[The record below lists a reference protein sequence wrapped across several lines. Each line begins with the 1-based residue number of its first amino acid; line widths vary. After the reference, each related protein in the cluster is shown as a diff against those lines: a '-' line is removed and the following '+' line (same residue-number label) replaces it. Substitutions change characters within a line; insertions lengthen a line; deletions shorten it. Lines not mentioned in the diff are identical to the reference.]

1 MDDKFNNNS
10 SDDLI
15 KVKDLFSDF
24 TSSKDKKETE
34 TPPVDLDSID
44 FGVLDEKD
52 EKKTEEKAEDK
63 AEITVPNKVPPK
75 AEETSEVYTTDTV
88 AASSDDY
95 SDFDFGD
102 FDINDMPD
110 YDTPSSASSSGG
122 ATDYDDFD
130 FGDFELEEK
139 PKKQKKSPAERKKKL
154 MEMRI
159 SLVSV
164 AVIILVFGIGMIYML
179 FFPKSTVSQIEKR
192 TLASF
197 PSFSLSNWFSGS
209 FTSGINEWFTD
220 TVPNRDALKNAGY
233 DIKAVFGLPSSDD
246 DVIFVNNATKKTGE
260 TDTTSSETS
269 DSSEVSTAETAAS
282 DTSSAETSTTE
293 TSETGGTEISDATLE
308 GSAGR
313 RSVHITIGTIADTEE
328 DQKDFTKQ
336 DDEFDWSDG
345 LIIVQQEGHYRVLG
359 LFGNGDDTSYVSALN
374 ELRKELDSSI
384 KIWNMPCPLASE
396 FYTPSNALEYT
407 ASQSDRFDEI
417 AGELDSGITSINVCP
432 VLQKHTEEDIYLR
445 TDHHWSQL
453 GAYYAARTFA
463 EAAGVPFADK
473 DTFESGVNEGYVGS
487 YYGYT
492 QDYRVLNDPEDFP
505 WWKQKEDVT
514 TYYYDR
520 NFEYQYT
527 GNLYMETDTANSYIM
542 YMGGDDQIVKV
553 TGTANNGRKLIIVKD
568 SYGNAEI
575 PWYVASF
582 DEIYVVDLRYFNLNF
597 VDFIDF
603 TGATDVLFSMCSYS
617 VVGGNSEN
625 LETMLTQN
633 KGATIV
639 DEALTSSDSSN

>member
-1 MDDKFNNNS
+1 MDDKFNNNTGGE
-10 SDDLI
+10 DLKI
-15 KVKDLFSDF
+15 EVNDLFSNF
-24 TSSKDKKETE
+24 TSSDGENKPETL
-34 TPPVDLDSID
+34 PVDFESID
-44 FGVLDEKD
+44 FDVLDQKEND
-52 EKKTEEKAEDK
+52 
-63 AEITVPNKVPPK
+63 TVK
-75 AEETSEVYTTDTV
+75 EEVYADTTDKV
-88 AASSDDY
+88 VASSDDDY

-102 FDINDMPD
+102 FNIDDMPD
-110 YDTPSSASSSGG
+110 YDAPSESAGSTEKSG
-122 ATDYDDFD
+122 ASDYDDFD
-130 FGDFELEEK
+130 FGDFELEEAPKK
-139 PKKQKKSPAERKKKL
+139 PKKSPSEKKKKL
-154 MEMRI
+154 LEMRV
-159 SLVSV
+159 SLLSMM
-164 AVIILVFGIGMIYML
+164 ILIPFFCLGMIYML
-179 FFPKSTVSQIEKR
+179 FFPKSKVSQIEKR

-197 PSFSLSNWFSGS
+197 PSFSISNWFSGS

-246 DVIFVNNATKKTGE
+246 DVIFVNNATKKTGDTTTTE
-260 TDTTSSETS
+260 TSTTDETSSSDDSASTDT
-269 DSSEVSTAETAAS
+269 A
-282 DTSSAETSTTE
+282 SAETSTTE
-293 TSETGGTEISDATLE
+293 TSTAQTTGGTEISDATLD

-313 RSVHITIGTIADTEE
+313 RSVHIKIGTIADTEE
-328 DQKDFTKQ
+328 DQTDFTKQ

-359 LFGNGDDTSYVSALN
+359 LFGNGDDTSYVTALN
-374 ELRKELDSSI
+374 QLRKELDSSI
-384 KIWNMPCPLASE
+384 NIWNMPCPLASE
-396 FYTPSNALEYT
+396 FYTPANALEYT

-417 AGELDSGITSINVCP
+417 AGELDSGITSLNVCS

-463 EAAGVPFADK
+463 EAAGVAFADK

-597 VDFIDF
+597 VDFVDF

-617 VVGGNSEN
+617 VVGGNAEN
-625 LETMLTQN
+625 LTTMLTQN

-639 DEALTSSDSSN
+639 DEALTSTDTD

>member
-1 MDDKFNNNS
+1 MDDKFNNNAGGE
-10 SDDLI
+10 DLKI
-15 KVKDLFSDF
+15 EVNDLFSNF
-24 TSSKDKKETE
+24 TSSDGENKPE
-34 TPPVDLDSID
+34 TPPVDFESID
-44 FGVLDEKD
+44 FDVLDQKEND
-52 EKKTEEKAEDK
+52 
-63 AEITVPNKVPPK
+63 TVK
-75 AEETSEVYTTDTV
+75 EEVYADTTDKV
-88 AASSDDY
+88 VASSDDDY

-102 FDINDMPD
+102 FNIDDMPD
-110 YDTPSSASSSGG
+110 YDAPSESAGSTEKSG
-122 ATDYDDFD
+122 ASDYDDFD
-130 FGDFELEEK
+130 FGDFELEEAPKK
-139 PKKQKKSPAERKKKL
+139 PKKSPSEKKKKL
-154 MEMRI
+154 LEMRV
-159 SLVSV
+159 SLLSMM
-164 AVIILVFGIGMIYML
+164 ILIPFFCLGMIYML
-179 FFPKSTVSQIEKR
+179 FFPKSKVSQIEKR

-197 PSFSLSNWFSGS
+197 PSFSISNWFSGS

-246 DVIFVNNATKKTGE
+246 DVIFVNNATKKTGDTTTTE
-260 TDTTSSETS
+260 TSTTDETSSGDDSASTDTA
-269 DSSEVSTAETAAS
+269 ST
-282 DTSSAETSTTE
+282 ETSTTE
-293 TSETGGTEISDATLE
+293 TSTAQTTGGTEISDATLD

-313 RSVHITIGTIADTEE
+313 RSVHIKIGTIADTEE
-328 DQKDFTKQ
+328 DQTDFTKQ

-359 LFGNGDDTSYVSALN
+359 LFGNGDDTSYVTALN
-374 ELRKELDSSI
+374 QLRKELDSSI
-384 KIWNMPCPLASE
+384 NIWNMPCPLASE
-396 FYTPSNALEYT
+396 FYTPANALEYT

-417 AGELDSGITSINVCP
+417 AGELDSGITSLNVCS

-463 EAAGVPFADK
+463 EAAGVDFADK

-597 VDFIDF
+597 VDFVDF

-617 VVGGNSEN
+617 VVGGNAEN
-625 LETMLTQN
+625 LTTMLTQN

-639 DEALTSSDSSN
+639 DEALTSTDTD

>member
-1 MDDKFNNNS
+1 MDDKFNNNAGGE
-10 SDDLI
+10 DLKI
-15 KVKDLFSDF
+15 EVNDLFSNF
-24 TSSKDKKETE
+24 TSSDGDNKPE
-34 TPPVDLDSID
+34 TPPVDFESID
-44 FGVLDEKD
+44 FDALDQKEND
-52 EKKTEEKAEDK
+52 
-63 AEITVPNKVPPK
+63 TVKE
-75 AEETSEVYTTDTV
+75 ADFADTTDKV
-88 AASSDDY
+88 VASSDDDY

-102 FDINDMPD
+102 FNIDDMPD
-110 YDTPSSASSSGG
+110 YDAPSESTASAGSSG
-122 ATDYDDFD
+122 ASDYDDFD
-130 FGDFELEEK
+130 FGDFELDDAPKK
-139 PKKQKKSPAERKKKL
+139 PKKSPSEKKKKL
-154 MEMRI
+154 LEMRV
-159 SLVSV
+159 SLLSMM
-164 AVIILVFGIGMIYML
+164 ILIPFFCIGMIYML
-179 FFPKSTVSQIEKR
+179 FFPKSKVSQIEKR

-197 PSFSLSNWFSGS
+197 PSFSISNWFSGS

-246 DVIFVNNATKKTGE
+246 DVIFVNNATKKTGDTTTTE
-260 TDTTSSETS
+260 TSTTDETSSVDDSASTDTTST
-269 DSSEVSTAETAAS
+269 
-282 DTSSAETSTTE
+282 ETSTTE
-293 TSETGGTEISDATLE
+293 TSTAQTTGGTEISDATLD

-313 RSVHITIGTIADTEE
+313 RSVHIKIGTIADTEE
-328 DQKDFTKQ
+328 DQTDFTKQ

-359 LFGNGDDTSYVSALN
+359 LFGNGDDTSYVTALN
-374 ELRKELDSSI
+374 QLRKELDSSI
-384 KIWNMPCPLASE
+384 NIWNMPCPLASE
-396 FYTPSNALEYT
+396 FYTPANALEYT

-417 AGELDSGITSINVCP
+417 AGELDSGITSLNVCS

-463 EAAGVPFADK
+463 EAAGVAFADK

-597 VDFIDF
+597 VDFVDF

-617 VVGGNSEN
+617 VVGGNADN
-625 LETMLTQN
+625 LTTMLTQN

-639 DEALTSSDSSN
+639 DEALTSTDAD